1 MTTVKIKLQ
10 SVEQVKEF
18 VQTVSTSP
26 YDIDIA
32 SGRYVVDA
40 KSILGIFSL
49 DMEKTMEL
57 IIHGNNCQEIL
68 EKLESFIID

>member
-57 IIHGNNCQEIL
+57 IIHGNNCEEIL